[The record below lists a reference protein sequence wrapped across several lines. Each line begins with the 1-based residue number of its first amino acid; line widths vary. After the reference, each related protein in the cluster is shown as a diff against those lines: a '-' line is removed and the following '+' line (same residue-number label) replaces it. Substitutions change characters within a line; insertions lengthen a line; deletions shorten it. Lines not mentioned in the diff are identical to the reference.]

1 MASEKAP
8 DPRTSGVTDTG
19 PFSKAASH
27 VASPLSS
34 SHARGSNPH
43 LVNIRIR
50 NVSVRVDPTAGPS
63 SVDTFRARILRS
75 KDKKA
80 IKDILRDV
88 SADLCGQTLTAI
100 AGASGSGKT
109 TLLNVIARRVKDQ
122 KFQQSGSV
130 TYDDTAKKPTLEAD
144 SSMVG
149 LAYVLQQDVLLPSL
163 TVRETLRYAADLRL
177 STTKTK
183 AQRYAMVETVIDD
196 LGLGSCADTR
206 IGDNVHKGCSGG
218 EKRRTSI
225 GVQLLADQPVLILDE
240 PTTGLDAASA
250 VQVVQ
255 TLKSLAQR
263 GKTVIMTIHQPR
275 SEIWRLVDNLIL
287 LSRGSPVYSGPVAK
301 CLSYF
306 DEAGYNMPPF
316 SNPFDFV
323 IDLAAVDLRSQ
334 QSEGMSSERV
344 EALRALWRTKSPDFI
359 DSTIDVF
366 SGKTFDGKQMAHSGK
381 WLNELFQETLVHTR
395 RTFVVTC
402 RDRLGLVAS
411 MVESLSMGVMS
422 GWIFYQLGSDMAG
435 IRSRE
440 GAMYSA
446 CALQGYLILLFETYR
461 LTIDI
466 EVYDRERIEGVIR
479 PISFIFSR
487 RFARLVLEDLPVPF
501 FYSVIYY
508 FTAGFRAEPE
518 QFFTFF
524 AIQLLLHLIAVNL
537 ATVCVGINR
546 HFMIA
551 SLIANLSFTLQSM
564 GCGFFINTREIAV
577 WLRWI
582 KWTAYVFY
590 SFGALCTNEFRGHF
604 YDCPSPGGPSDPACK
619 EYTGSY
625 ILASLNLP
633 SNWLWRPIVVLV
645 GFALFFFI
653 LSGLILQVL
662 TTEVEMAKQ
671 HDSEITYEVE
681 SLQTMTLPGDKERGI
696 RVTLDHFGLDL
707 ETQRLFQGKS
717 IKRIFH
723 PVNTQ
728 FDPGVLNVIMGPSG
742 SGKSSCLNAMAGRL
756 YNSPMTKYLPSGK
769 MLLNGMTATEN
780 VITSICSYV
789 PQDDTGL
796 LSSLTVRET
805 LHFAARLR
813 LPPFMTNEQ
822 KIQRAERVL
831 LQLGLKDCADT
842 LVGSDMVKGISGGEK
857 RRVSIGIQILTDP
870 RVLLLDEPTSGLDA
884 FTAFSIIEVLK
895 GLADEGRTIIFSIHQ
910 PRSDMFKQF
919 GGVVLL
925 AKGGDVVYTGT
936 VESMLPYFARQG
948 HSCPESANPAD
959 FALDLVSGGRL
970 ESLPSSST
978 AASPQDRENEQT
990 PIALTGVA
998 TATATPMTATSPAS
1012 QEDTRHPSSPSHL
1025 SLPASLGVHTRR
1037 TLPFRTSF
1045 PILLHRGII
1054 NLRRQPN
1061 LLLGRI
1067 TQLAGLGIVL
1077 AAFFSPLKHDY
1088 FSVQTRVGYIQ
1099 AMSSMFFV
1107 GMLNSIAMYPSERD
1121 IYTHES
1127 QRDKTYPLSAF
1138 YLYYLALEVPMEV
1151 VASLLFSVLTVF
1163 AARLPYTA
1171 GDFFLVAYSA
1181 FCVVSCGESFGILF
1195 LTAFRHTGLAVS
1207 VMSVVLSISIHLA
1220 GVLSIDVD
1228 AFLRAVNYISPI
1240 KWQVGALLSY
1250 TLRGIHFTCTSDQRL
1265 PDGSCPIATGEEVL
1279 KLYKLD
1285 VDTAAYAIALG
1296 GVTVAYR
1303 ILGYL
1308 GLLAKRTDWRL
1319 FLAKVAHVL
1328 SRSSSQKERK
1338 VGTS

>member
-1 MASEKAP
+1 MAAEKVSDEKTFDAKNT
-8 DPRTSGVTDTG
+8 DVARTV
-19 PFSKAASH
+19 
-27 VASPLSS
+27 SS
-34 SHARGSNPH
+34 SHGRENNAH
-43 LVNIRIR
+43 IVNIRIR
-50 NVSVRVDPTAGPS
+50 NVSVRVDPAAGPLFS
-63 SVDTFRARILRS
+63 STDAFKAKILRS
-75 KDKKA
+75 KDKPA
-80 IKDILRDV
+80 IKDILRNV
-88 SADLCGQTLTAI
+88 SADLSSQSLTAI

-109 TLLNVIARRVKDQ
+109 TLLNVVARRVKDQ

-130 TYDDTAKKPTLEAD
+130 TYDTANKTTHDAD
-144 SSMVG
+144 LSKVG
-149 LAYVLQQDVLLPSL
+149 IAYVLQQDVLLPSL

-177 STTKTK
+177 STIKTK
-183 AQRYAMVETVIDD
+183 AERYAMVETVIDE
-196 LGLGSCADTR
+196 LGLGSCAETR

-250 VQVVQ
+250 IHVVQ

-287 LSRGSPVYSGPVAK
+287 LSRGIPVYSGPIGQ

-306 DEAGYNMPPF
+306 DEVGYKMPPF

-323 IDLAAVDLRSQ
+323 IDLAAIDLRSQ
-334 QSEGMSSERV
+334 QSERTSSERV
-344 EALRALWRTKSPDFI
+344 QALQELWRVKSADFI
-359 DSTIDVF
+359 DRTVDIST
-366 SGKTFDGKQMAHSGK
+366 GKSFDGKQMARSGN
-381 WLNELFQETLVHTR
+381 WLNELFQETLVHMR

-402 RDRLGLVAS
+402 RDRLGLLAS
-411 MVESLSMGVMS
+411 MVESLSMGIMS
-422 GWIFYQLGSDMAG
+422 GWIFYKLGSDLAG

-466 EVYDRERIEGVIR
+466 EVYDRERIEGVMR
-479 PISFIFSR
+479 PVSFIFSR

-508 FTAGFRAEPE
+508 FMAGFRAEAS

-537 ATVCVGINR
+537 ATVCVGVNR
-546 HFMIA
+546 QFMIA

-604 YDCPSPGGPSDPACK
+604 YDCPSPGGPSNPACK
-619 EYTGSY
+619 EYTGAY

-633 SNWLWRPIVVLV
+633 SNWLWRPIIVLV
-645 GFALFFFI
+645 GFVLFFFI
-653 LSGLILQVL
+653 LSGIILQVL

-671 HDSEITYEVE
+671 HDSEVMYEAE
-681 SLQTMTLPGDKERGI
+681 SQQAIVRSGDGDRGI
-696 RVTLDHFGLDL
+696 TVTLDHFGLDL
-707 ETQRLFQGKS
+707 ETQRLFRGKS
-717 IKRIFH
+717 VKHIFR
-723 PVNTQ
+723 PISTQ
-728 FDPGVLNVIMGPSG
+728 FEPGVLNVIMGPSG
-742 SGKSSCLNAMAGRL
+742 SGKSSCLNAMARRL

-769 MLLNGMTATEN
+769 MLLNGMTATED
-780 VITSICSYV
+780 VITSVCSYV

-919 GGVVLL
+919 GGVLLL

-936 VESMLPYFARQG
+936 VEDMIPHFARQG
-948 HSCPESANPAD
+948 HTCPESANPAD
-959 FALDLVSGGRL
+959 FALDLVSGGPL
-970 ESLPSSST
+970 ESSSSPTPSSTKEREVEQPPITLVST
-978 AASPQDRENEQT
+978 TTSLPAAAPQDPHR
-990 PIALTGVA
+990 
-998 TATATPMTATSPAS
+998 
-1012 QEDTRHPSSPSHL
+1012 PSSASHL
-1025 SLPASLGVHTRR
+1025 SLPASLGMHTRR
-1037 TLPFRTSF
+1037 TLPFRTSY
-1045 PILLHRGII
+1045 PILLHRGLI

-1061 LLLGRI
+1061 LLTGRV
-1067 TQLAGLGIVL
+1067 TQLVGLGIVL

-1138 YLYYLALEVPMEV
+1138 YLYYLTLEVPMEV

-1163 AARLPYTA
+1163 AAHLPYTA
-1171 GDFFLVAYSA
+1171 GQFLLTAYCA

-1195 LTAFRHTGLAVS
+1195 LTMFRHTGLAVS
-1207 VMSVVLSISIHLA
+1207 VMSVVLSVSIHLA

-1228 AFLRAVNYISPI
+1228 AFLRAVNHASPI

-1250 TLRGIHFTCTSDQRL
+1250 SLRGIRFTCTAGQRL
-1265 PDGSCPIATGEEVL
+1265 PDGPCPIATGEQVL
-1279 KLYKLD
+1279 NLYRLD
-1285 VDTAAYAIALG
+1285 VDTATYAIALG

-1308 GLLAKRTDWRL
+1308 GLLAKRTDWKLL
-1319 FLAKVAHVL
+1319 FANL
-1328 SRSSSQKERK
+1328 SSPSPEK
-1338 VGTS
+1338 